1 MALTNFLKVN
11 KTLAIAS
18 YKIQRNIKGLDCTIR
33 KPYATKTIYG
43 IEDSLIE
50 YEDSCTTGKYLI
62 YNLFQEGL
70 IGCEDFDAFILNP
83 YILTLWDEQLELKS
97 KVEVDFGGR
106 VFNFVIDDRKSP
118 TPHVKEQLFVAHIL
132 VPAT

>member
-11 KTLAIAS
+11 RKLAIAA
-18 YKIQRNIKGLDCTIR
+18 YKIQRNIKGLDCTIW
-33 KPYATKTIYG
+33 KPYETKTIYG

-50 YEDSCTTGKYLI
+50 YEKACSQGKYLV

-70 IGCEDFDAFILNP
+70 IGCEDFDAFITNP

-97 KVEVDFGGR
+97 KISIDFDGR
-106 VFNFVIDDRKSP
+106 VFSFVIDDRKSP
-118 TPHVKEQLFVAHIL
+118 TPHLKEQLFVAHIL